1 MDNKRLARIK
11 EKIMCWK
18 FNMIYNPGK
27 MQNAA
32 DVISRCKPLHMLY
45 ISASQ
50 EPVSSGYDDIK
61 EILEIDLEVVH
72 MAINSVSSDTEAT
85 MMSCNRVYRATQ
97 EDGTLLWLVYHI
109 QRGMPDSG
117 LELDKDLR

>member
-1 MDNKRLARIK
+1 MAGGTTAQLKVKQQQYSRAFK

-32 DVISRCKPLHMLY
+32 DAISRCKPLHMMY

-50 EPVSSGYDDIK
+50 QQASSRSDDVK
-61 EILEIDLEVVH
+61 KILEVD
-72 MAINSVSSDTEAT
+72 MKAD
-85 MMSCNRVYRATQ
+85 
-97 EDGTLLWLVYHI
+97 
-109 QRGMPDSG
+109 
-117 LELDKDLR
+117 